1 MVKGCVDKSN
11 VRRRDYANIMSINDL
26 SNSVELLG
34 GVEMHIAMGLCEIST
49 KEISYGDSYLV
60 DVYLPD
66 LLGHLNELYKTE
78 VVTHNLGQKVD
89 NCALIAL
96 NQSLLKLELELG
108 YVSSTEIGENGCGRD
123 R

>member
-49 KEISYGDSYLV
+49 KEISYGDSDLV

-78 VVTHNLGQKVD
+78 AVTHNLGQKVD

-108 YVSSTEIGENGCGRD
+108 YVS
-123 R
+123 